1 MISSFAAR
9 LGKMLRSGLYGFGH
23 TFGRHIRD
31 IGMATSNGHFQVI
44 IIVTQTHRV
53 VCEHL
58 GFAMLGVELCC

>member
-9 LGKMLRSGLYGFGH
+9 LGKMLWSGLYEFGH

-31 IGMATSNGHFQVI
+31 IGMTTGNGHFQVI
-44 IIVTQTHRV
+44 IIIAQAYSV

-58 GFAMLGVELCC
+58 GFAVLGVELCC

>member
-9 LGKMLRSGLYGFGH
+9 LRKMLRSGLYGVGH

-31 IGMATSNGHFQVI
+31 IGMATSNCHFQVI
-44 IIVTQTHRV
+44 IVIAQAHSV

-58 GFAMLGVELCC
+58 GFAVLGVELFS